1 MTSRQHPSRT
11 AGSPPSPA
19 AHERARRSA
28 GLPAEP
34 AGRVLVCEHD
44 AGDPIQLLL
53 RELRWTAFGCR
64 SLEEALRETARVHF
78 DVAVVVLEKDLA
90 AAEGLLRLLRRAIP
104 HTPIV
109 LVLDDP
115 SPAARLA
122 TLVVQPFYVAV
133 PPVSRRELSAVM
145 RDALAA
151 GRKRS

>member
-1 MTSRQHPSRT
+1 M
-11 AGSPPSPA
+11 
-19 AHERARRSA
+19 
-28 GLPAEP
+28 PAEGP
-34 AGRVLVCEHD
+34 GRVLVCEHD
-44 AGDPIQLLL
+44 AADPLLTIL
-53 RELRWTAFGCR
+53 RELRWAVTGCR
-64 SLEEALRETARVHF
+64 SLEEALRETAREHF
-78 DVAVVVLEKDLA
+78 DVAVVVLEKDLL

-145 RDALAA
+145 RDALVA
-151 GRKRS
+151 GRKKH

>member
-1 MTSRQHPSRT
+1 MTSRHDPSRAADST
-11 AGSPPSPA
+11 SNPA
-19 AHERARRSA
+19 DRDRGRRSA
-28 GLPAEP
+28 AVPAHL
-34 AGRVLVCEHD
+34 AGRVLVCERET
-44 AGDPIQLLL
+44 GGPLQILL
-53 RELRWTAFGCR
+53 RELRCTTTGCR
-64 SLEEALRETARVHF
+64 SLEEALRETACEHF
-78 DVAVVVLEKDLA
+78 DVAVVVLEHDLLA
-90 AAEGLLRLLRRAIP
+90 ADGLLRLLRRAIP

-151 GRKRS
+151 GRKRP